1 MHVYVIIFVDNFL
14 LNLQPKF
21 KQLGQ
26 MWSQL
31 HNLIFV
37 LSQINVLNSFL
48 SEQSDIVPNYD
59 EIAFGILNGTPIE
72 TDEERLKR
80 YKKTSY
86 NPENFID
93 DGTIVEYLPGTKIE
107 LLGFCVN
114 SIAEGNGILVPGN
127 PKLGLGL
134 YKTKYYSSSSILGL
148 KMFQK
153 SPEVVVYKVL
163 QAACANPELILF
175 LDIFEQVKHGEQEFA
190 GKMFSTKTVRTNNT
204 GMQTELHP
212 IPYAKDK
219 DYVWNIW
226 DLRRRAIQLTNLK
239 NCRTKSAQT
248 HETYSSFSIQSQT
261 MQPKMQSAQTCKTTG
276 IDVAMDKKLNQK

>member
-1 MHVYVIIFVDNFL
+1 
-14 LNLQPKF
+14 
-21 KQLGQ
+21 

-37 LSQINVLNSFL
+37 LSQINILNSFL
-48 SEQSDIVPNYD
+48 SEQSDLVPNYD
-59 EIAFGILNGTPIE
+59 EIAFSILNGTPVE

-80 YKKTSY
+80 YKKTIY

-93 DGTIVEYLPGTKIE
+93 DGTIVEYTTGTKIE

-153 SPEVVVYKVL
+153 NPEIIVYKVL
-163 QAACANPELILF
+163 RAARANPELIVF
-175 LDIFEQVKHGEQEFA
+175 LDIFEQVKHAEHEFA
-190 GKMFSTKTVRTNNT
+190 GKTFSSKTVRTCDT

-212 IPYAKDK
+212 VPYAKDK
-219 DYVWNIW
+219 DYVWNVW
-226 DLRRRAIQLTNLK
+226 DLRRRAIQLANLR

-248 HETYSSFSIQSQT
+248 HETYSSFSIESQT
-261 MQPKMQSAQTCKTTG
+261 MKPKVQSAQTRKNMG
-276 IDVAMDKKLNQK
+276 IVVAMDKNKELQK